1 MATPSTVTAVYNDA
15 LVSTFDIHKPEKLNV
30 LFRKYGKQGLGF
42 FNILNTLG
50 YKKPVAQ
57 TRYSHFEE
65 DWIHQASHVLNNVG
79 APGAGNPIT
88 FRLDPAQDLDAGN
101 RFFIQVND
109 NVMFA
114 NQVTGTVTVISA
126 VGAVV
131 DVTVQPHSSTDNIG
145 ALTAGDTV
153 ISYSDSWAEGTTQ
166 PPGHVT
172 RPIEYFFDAKIIKV
186 TNEATGSEQTNRI
199 WVETMSDGQKL
210 VSWVTKGQIDADY
223 EMALRMDGAL
233 LFDRPTTNA
242 TLTAA
247 GQRTTF
253 GLVPWIRSGGNVD
266 TYVPGFYSIQDF
278 YSQTEVLDASFAPNE
293 MLSLLGI
300 SLYNEWEQLFANT
313 FTQGALVYGSFNEG
327 KKEIDLNIG
336 FKSFTA
342 GERGWHLKKMNSFS
356 HPYLYGAAGFPL
368 KGMGIMCPM
377 DKVKDANPDG
387 SNMIPSIGCRYKELG
402 DYSRQMKVWLTGGAK
417 ANTNQV
423 DKDELNMR
431 TEMGSQYI
439 ASNRFFLV
447 EQI

>member
-1 MATPSTVTAVYNDA
+1 MATPSTVTAVYSDA

-65 DWIHQASHVLNNVG
+65 DWIHQAAHVLANVG
-79 APGAGNPIT
+79 NPGAGNPIT
-88 FRLDPAQDLDAGN
+88 FRLDPTLDLDSGN
-101 RFFIQVND
+101 RYFIQVND
-109 NVMFA
+109 DVMFA
-114 NQVTGTVTVISA
+114 NQVTGTVTGIVA
-126 VGAVV
+126 VGAAV
-131 DVTVQPHSSTDNIG
+131 DVTVRPQQTTDNIG
-145 ALTAGDTV
+145 ALTAGATV
-153 ISYSDSWAEGTTQ
+153 IIYSDNWAEGTTQ

-172 RPIEYFFDAKIIKV
+172 KPVEYFFDAKIIKV
-186 TNEATGSEQTNRI
+186 TNEATGTEQTNRI
-199 WVETMSDGQKL
+199 WVESMSDGQKL

-223 EMALRMDGAL
+223 EMSLRMDGAL
-233 LFDRPTTNA
+233 LFDRPTTDA
-242 TLTAA
+242 TLLGA
-247 GQRTTF
+247 GNRTTF
-253 GLVPWIRSGGNVD
+253 GLVPWIRSGGNVV

-278 YSQTEVLDASFAPNE
+278 YSQTEILDASFAPNE

-300 SLYNEWEQLFANT
+300 SLYNEIEQLFVNT
-313 FTQGALVYGSFNEG
+313 FPEGALVYGSFAEG

-342 GERGWHLKKMNSFS
+342 GGRGWHLKKMNSFS
-356 HPYLYGAAGFPL
+356 HPYLYGATGFPL

-377 DKVKDANPDG
+377 DSIKDANPDG
-387 SNMIPSIGCRYKELG
+387 ANNIPSIGCRYKELG
-402 DYSRQMKVWLTGGAK
+402 GYSRQMKVWETGGGK
-417 ANTNQV
+417 NVTNQV

-431 TEMGSQYI
+431 TEMGSEYI

-447 EQI
+447 EQL

>member
-1 MATPSTVTAVYNDA
+1 MTPSTVTGVYNDA

-42 FNILNTLG
+42 FNVLNTLG
-50 YKKPVAQ
+50 YKKPVSQ

-79 APGAGNPIT
+79 NPLAGNPIT

-101 RFFIQVND
+101 RFFIQLND
-109 NVMFA
+109 NAMFA
-114 NQVTGTVTVISA
+114 NQVTGTVTNIVQ
-126 VGAVV
+126 VGNQV
-131 DVTVQPHSSTDNIG
+131 DVTVHPHQSTDNIG

-153 ISYSDSWAEGTTQ
+153 ITYSDSWAEQTAQ

-172 RPIEYFFDAKIIKV
+172 KPIEYFFDAKIIKV
-186 TNEATGSEQTNRI
+186 TNEASGSEQTNRI
-199 WVETMSDGQKL
+199 WVESMSDGQKL
-210 VSWVTKGQIDADY
+210 VSWVSKGQIDADY
-223 EMALRMDGAL
+223 EMSLRMDGAL
-233 LFDRPTTNA
+233 LFDRPTTTA
-242 TLTAA
+242 ALTAL

-253 GLVPWIRSGGNVD
+253 GLVPWIRTGGNVD
-266 TYVPGFYSIQDF
+266 TYVQGFYSVQDF
-278 YSQTEVLDASFAPNE
+278 YAQTEVLDSSFAPNE

-300 SLYNEWEQLFANT
+300 SLYNEIEQLFVNT
-313 FTQGALVYGSFNEG
+313 FTQGALIYGSFNEG

-336 FKSFTA
+336 FKSFTV
-342 GERGWHLKKMNSFS
+342 GERGWHLKKMSSFS

-387 SNMIPSIGCRYKELG
+387 SNHIPSIGCRYKELG
-402 DYSRQMKVWLTGGAK
+402 DYSRQMKVWITGGAK
-417 ANTNQV
+417 ASTNQF

-447 EQI
+447 EQL

>member
-1 MATPSTVTAVYNDA
+1 MATPSTVTATYSDS

-50 YKKPVAQ
+50 YKKPVSQ
-57 TRYSHFEE
+57 TTYSHFEE
-65 DWIHQASHVLNNVG
+65 DWIHQAAHVLSNV
-79 APGAGNPIT
+79 ASPGAGNAIT
-88 FRLDPAQDLDAGN
+88 FRLDPAQDLDSSN
-101 RFFIQVND
+101 NYFIQEND
-109 NVMFA
+109 DVMFA
-114 NQVTGTVTVISA
+114 NQVTGTVTAIA
-126 VGAVV
+126 AAGAVV
-131 DVTVQPHSSTDNIG
+131 DVTVRPHQSTDNIG

-153 ISYSDSWAEGTTQ
+153 IIYSDNWAEGTTQ

-172 RPIEYFFDAKIIKV
+172 KPIEYSFDAKIIKV
-186 TNEATGSEQTNRI
+186 TNEATGTEQTNRI

-210 VSWVTKGQIDADY
+210 GSWVVKGQIDADY

-233 LFDRPTTNA
+233 LFDRPTTDA

-247 GQRTTF
+247 GNRTTF

-266 TYVPGFYSIQDF
+266 TYVQGFYSIQDF
-278 YSQTEVLDASFAPNE
+278 YSQTEVLDASFAPQE

-300 SLYNEWEQLFANT
+300 SLYNEIEQLFVNT
-313 FTQGALVYGSFNEG
+313 FTAGALIYGSFGDG
-327 KKEIDLNIG
+327 KKDVDLNIG

-356 HPYLYGAAGFPL
+356 HPYLYGAAGFTL
-368 KGMGIMCPM
+368 KGMGIMTPM

-402 DYSRQMKVWLTGGAK
+402 GYSRQMKVWQTGGAK
-417 ANTNQV
+417 ASTNQV

-439 ASNRFFLV
+439 ASNRFYLV
-447 EQI
+447 EQL